1 MFLTDLSINR
11 PVLVTM
17 AIMVFIV
24 FGVLAYFNL
33 PLNLMP
39 DLKLP
44 YVVVQ
49 TVYSGAG
56 QREIESQ
63 VTER

>member
-17 AIMVFIV
+17 AIMVFVV

-39 DLKLP
+39 DVKLP

-49 TVYSGAG
+49 TVYSGA
-56 QREIESQ
+56 
-63 VTER
+63 